1 MNKCLYC
8 GNPLKDLQTDFHP
21 LCSKEFFGIETPP
34 KLEYRLDEMTS
45 LAKNIVEHSI
55 TVPGVQ
61 PKLSMGLLQEIID
74 GEDHFRMTILD
85 ALGGNYILK
94 PPSVD
99 YPQMPENEFL
109 TMQLAELCEIDVVPF
124 SLIRLASGELSYITK
139 RVDRTKDGQ
148 KKHQLDMFQ
157 ITEAFDKYRSSME
170 RVGKA
175 VEVFSANTLL
185 DLLRLFELTVFSFIT
200 GNNDMHLK
208 NFSLLLEEEWGL
220 SPAYDL
226 LNVNLLLPEDKEE
239 LALTLNGKKSNFKKI
254 DFEYFG
260 KKLRLNEKQI
270 ENTFKR
276 FKRVEG
282 KMIDKINQSFL
293 TAESKSKYTNLLKQ
307 RLNLF

>member
-8 GNPLKDLQTDFHP
+8 GNPLKNPQTDFHP
-21 LCSKEFFGIETPP
+21 ACSKEFFGVETPP
-34 KLEYRLDEMTS
+34 KLEYRLDEMTA

-61 PKLSMGLLQEIID
+61 PKLSMGLLQEVID
-74 GEDHFRMTILD
+74 GEDHFRMTVLD
-85 ALGGNYILK
+85 ALGGNFILK
-94 PPSVD
+94 PPSAD

-109 TMQLAELCEIDVVPF
+109 TMQMAALCGINVVPF
-124 SLIRLASGELSYITK
+124 SLIRLASGELAYITK
-139 RVDRTKDGQ
+139 RVDRTEDGQ

-175 VEVFSANTLL
+175 VEAFSANTLL

-208 NFSLLLEEEWGL
+208 NFSLLLEEEWSL

-239 LALTLNGKKSNFKKI
+239 LALTLNGKKSSLKKT
-254 DFEYFG
+254 DFECFG
-260 KKLRLNEKQI
+260 KRLQLNEKQI

-276 FKRVEG
+276 FKQMEKRILH
-282 KMIDKINQSFL
+282 KIDQSFL
-293 TAESKSKYTNLLKQ
+293 TVKNKERYINLLVQ
-307 RLNLF
+307 RLSLF